1 MLSRRSGTRSPPG
14 RSPLRLPFIL
24 KNMFGEQQM
33 TALADYILA
42 ALMLK
47 YNERTVG

>member
-1 MLSRRSGTRSPPG
+1 V
-14 RSPLRLPFIL
+14 

-33 TALADYILA
+33 SALSDYIRA
-42 ALMLK
+42 TLMLK